1 MFLKSLFED
10 FGISDYLLLSSTIL
24 TIYVAHFYYK
34 YFTRVNPLPGPFPLP
49 FVGNL
54 IQFYWYNGGN
64 TKKFYV
70 NNNKKYGDIY
80 EVYLNGRNIVLNRS
94 EHLEKLLA
102 PSTRNTHMMMRT
114 PDNKGLEELG
124 VSGKGILLNNNY
136 NSW

>member
-49 FVGNL
+49 FFGNL
-54 IQFYWYNGGN
+54 IEFFWCGDI
-64 TKKFYV
+64 KVFLM

-80 EVYLNGRNIVLNRS
+80 EIDLGMRRIVLNRP
-94 EHLEKLLA
+94 EDIEKLLM
-102 PSTRNTHMMMRT
+102 PSTRSQYMTRFPFT
-114 PDNKGLEELG
+114 K
-124 VSGKGILLNNNY
+124 
-136 NSW
+136 